1 MAKLRFL
8 VALLACVGA
17 FAVAATGC
25 GDDESSSGL
34 GSVLSYVPADTPFA
48 VEVDTD
54 LDGEEYK
61 SLDAIL
67 NRFPGADTIKA
78 LLKSQL
84 SFGHE
89 GIEFDRDIKPLL
101 GNPAVVSA
109 ADVGSFLSDSG
120 EAGFVA
126 ALQASDKDALD
137 KLVDRTKPKDLGEVA
152 GATVYQDG
160 DTYFA
165 VADDVI
171 VLAGSRNQLEAALK
185 RANGGDSLSEDDFE
199 AGLEGLPDD
208 ALARLYVDVGALLT
222 QSEGAADA
230 R

>member
-34 GSVLSYVPADTPFA
+34 GAVLSYVPADTPFA
-48 VEVDTD
+48 FEVDTD

-78 LLKSQL
+78 LLS
-84 SFGHE
+84 
-89 GIEFDRDIKPLL
+89 
-101 GNPAVVSA
+101 NPAVVSA

-171 VLAGSRNQLEAALK
+171 V
-185 RANGGDSLSEDDFE
+185 
-199 AGLEGLPDD
+199 
-208 ALARLYVDVGALLT
+208 
-222 QSEGAADA
+222 
-230 R
+230 